1 MKLETFIARRL
12 GHTGRKSGIMLRVA
26 TLCVAVS
33 VTVMLIALSVVN
45 GFRRTVTEKVS
56 GFSSDIQ
63 ITAVGSGNSYEVPPV
78 VYDPEFAESLRSA
91 PGVTHVQRFAT
102 KAGIIRQDSTIQGIV
117 LKGYA
122 PETDTT
128 FLHRQMVAGRIP
140 VYSDTARSR
149 EAVISENLSRSLRLQ
164 CGDRFEVL
172 FIGSSAPRR
181 DRLRVAGIYN
191 SGMAEFDRMTVIGDL
206 AIVQRLNGWSRDQIS
221 GYELA
226 VSPGADLNE
235 TAWYLSDEL
244 QPASVLDGWD
254 EAAAD
259 TEDQTSDTESPAAD
273 EATLSDTDTD
283 TTPDAETPQGTTS
296 PFTTDPSTATQG
308 TSLFGAT
315 ADLATTA
322 QNDSDNPNAPE
333 NRDAQEES
341 EDSYTSPDLEI
352 TTVTDRYPQIFD
364 WLQMLGLNTTIVIVI
379 MLVVAVVNMSS
390 GVLIVVLEQTRTIGI
405 LKALGMGNAPL
416 QRTFIVRSVGI
427 TLRGVL
433 WGDLIGL
440 ALCLIQQ
447 YTGVISLDPE
457 SYMMAAVPVRIDW
470 LQVVALNL
478 GTLAVITL
486 SMVLPTAIIARI
498 TPDKSIRFQ

>member
-78 VYDPEFAESLRSA
+78 VYDPEFAESLRTA
-91 PGVTHVQRFAT
+91 PGITHVQRFAT

-140 VYSDTARSR
+140 TYSDTARSR
-149 EAVISENLSRSLRLQ
+149 EAVISESLSRSLRLQ

-273 EATLSDTDTD
+273 EATLSN

-315 ADLATTA
+315 ADLATTT
-322 QNDSDNPNAPE
+322 QDDSDNPNAPE

-416 QRTFIVRSVGI
+416 QRTFIARSMGI

>member
-78 VYDPEFAESLRSA
+78 VYDPEFAESLRTA
-91 PGVTHVQRFAT
+91 PGITHVQRFAT

-172 FIGSSAPRR
+172 FIGGSAPRR

-226 VSPGADLNE
+226 VSPGTDLNE

-308 TSLFGAT
+308 TSLFGTT
-315 ADLATTA
+315 ADLATTT
-322 QNDSDNPNAPE
+322 QDDSDNPNAPE

-447 YTGVISLDPE
+447 YTGIISLDPE

>member
-78 VYDPEFAESLRSA
+78 VYDPEFAESLRTA

-149 EAVISENLSRSLRLQ
+149 EAVISESLSRSLRLQ

-244 QPASVLDGWD
+244 QPASVLDGWG

-259 TEDQTSDTESPAAD
+259 TEDPVSDE
-273 EATLSDTDTD
+273 
-283 TTPDAETPQGTTS
+283 TTPSGT
-296 PFTTDPSTATQG
+296 FTTPSPETQQGASPSTTAPSTATQG
-308 TSLFGAT
+308 TSLFGTT
-315 ADLATTA
+315 ADLATTT
-322 QNDSDNPNAPE
+322 QDDSDNPNAPE

>member
-45 GFRRTVTEKVS
+45 GFRSTVTEKVS

-78 VYDPEFAESLRSA
+78 VYDPEFAESLRTA

-117 LKGYA
+117 LKGYS

-140 VYSDTARSR
+140 VYSDTARNR
-149 EAVISENLSRSLRLQ
+149 EAVISESLSRSLRLQ

-172 FIGSSAPRR
+172 FIGSSAPSR

-206 AIVQRLNGWSRDQIS
+206 AIVQRLNGWSHDQIS

-226 VSPGADLNE
+226 VSPGTDLNE
-235 TAWYLSDEL
+235 TAWYLSDEF
-244 QPASVLDGWD
+244 QPASVLDGWG
-254 EAAAD
+254 EAATD
-259 TEDQTSDTESPAAD
+259 TEDPTSATESPAAD
-273 EATLSDTDTD
+273 EATLSDTD

-308 TSLFGAT
+308 TSLFGTT
-315 ADLATTA
+315 ANLATTSP
-322 QNDSDNPNAPE
+322 NNPNTPE
-333 NRDAQEES
+333 NPDTPKES

>member
-78 VYDPEFAESLRSA
+78 VYDPEFAESLRTA
-91 PGVTHVQRFAT
+91 PGITHVQRFAT

-149 EAVISENLSRSLRLQ
+149 EAVISESLSRSLRLQ

-172 FIGSSAPRR
+172 FIGGSAPRR

-226 VSPGADLNE
+226 VSPGTDLNE

-244 QPASVLDGWD
+244 QPASVLDGCWG

-259 TEDQTSDTESPAAD
+259 TEDPSSATESPAAD
-273 EATLSDTDTD
+273 EATLSN

-315 ADLATTA
+315 ADLATTT
-322 QNDSDNPNAPE
+322 QDDSDNPNAPE